1 MKRQY
6 LSPATEVVK
15 FQSEPI
21 AAIPGLEITSG
32 KADGSDAMAK
42 PTHIVIEEEYDEPE
56 ADVAE
61 LKGYTSR
68 DLWED

>member
-1 MKRQY
+1 MKREY

-15 FQSEPI
+15 FHSEAI
-21 AAIPGLEITSG
+21 AAFPGLEITSG